1 MRKLGHLGRIG
12 VIWLVTSAVSMTLAA
27 IFLTPILPPGTGSAE
42 AASQRTD
49 NEVLLLVS
57 ILISAMVIVY
67 FGYVLIVFRA
77 RPGGPVDGPPL
88 RGHLRAQTLWIVTT
102 SLTVLFLA
110 GFGTYELLGGA
121 GGGQGSAPVFKS
133 FSADQLAGRT
143 SSEAPLQVQVIGQ
156 QWQFTF
162 RYPSDGGFES
172 AQFVLP
178 VDRQVELH
186 VTSLDVIHSFWVPA
200 LGLKAD
206 ANPGVDNIVYITP
219 TRTGNVHL
227 ECAELCGLFHGYMF
241 GTGRVVSQ
249 SEYAAWVQSQRQFES
264 PVTKYLPKYS
274 GDYLPDP
281 AFRAG

>member
-1 MRKLGHLGRIG
+1 MGRLGHLGRIG
-12 VIWLVTSAVSMTLAA
+12 VIWLVTSAVGMTLAA

-42 AASQRTD
+42 ASGQRFD
-49 NEVLLLVS
+49 NEVLVLVS
-57 ILISAMVIVY
+57 ILICALIFVY
-67 FGYVLIVFRA
+67 FGYVMIVFRA
-77 RPGGPVDGPPL
+77 RVGGPVDGPPL
-88 RGHLRAQTLWIVTT
+88 RGNLRAQTLWIVVTT
-102 SLTVLFLA
+102 VIVLFLA
-110 GFGTYELLGGA
+110 AFGTYEMLGGA
-121 GGGQGSAPVFKS
+121 GGGQGSAPIFKD
-133 FSADQLAGRT
+133 FSSSQLAGRK
-143 SSEAPLQVQVIGQ
+143 SGDAPLQVQVIGQ

-172 AQFVLP
+172 ADFVLP

-219 TRTGNVHL
+219 TKTGNVHL

-241 GTGRVVSQ
+241 GNGRVVSQ
-249 SEYAAWVQSQRQFES
+249 SAYAAWVKSQRQFES
-264 PVTKYLPKYS
+264 PVTQYLPKYS